1 MKPKVKKFEKKFFE
15 EWSLDYDKRRN
26 KSFLDKS
33 KEKMEQLLK
42 KYSSNRENFF
52 EIGLGTG
59 ESFELASKKFAE
71 SYGMDISEG
80 MVRLTHSKFK
90 KMNLF
95 VGDGCNLALK
105 SNSFDFI
112 ICQDVLEHV
121 PYQEKLVEEICRI
134 LKKDGIAIIT
144 TPNPLW
150 ALALFVAEK
159 LKMKVEEGEH
169 KFVYLPKL
177 VEKTIQKTNCQLI
190 SSSPFV
196 MFPIKSKLDRIIEPL
211 AEKGF
216 WSKLGFSQ
224 MCVIK
229 KIN

>member
-1 MKPKVKKFEKKFFE
+1 MKVKKFEKKFFE
-15 EWSLDYDKRRN
+15 EWAIDYDERRN
-26 KSFLDKS
+26 KSFLVKS

-59 ESFELASKKFAE
+59 ESFELASKKFVE

-112 ICQDVLEHV
+112 ICQA
-121 PYQEKLVEEICRI
+121 LVSRPTAKMLC
-134 LKKDGIAIIT
+134 
-144 TPNPLW
+144 
-150 ALALFVAEK
+150 ALA
-159 LKMKVEEGEH
+159 
-169 KFVYLPKL
+169 
-177 VEKTIQKTNCQLI
+177 
-190 SSSPFV
+190 
-196 MFPIKSKLDRIIEPL
+196 
-211 AEKGF
+211 
-216 WSKLGFSQ
+216 
-224 MCVIK
+224 
-229 KIN
+229 